1 MRGGRTRTVTL
12 ARAMSTPPHGAD
24 GAPHHGLTDDVLRRA
39 PKVLLHEHLDGCLR
53 PATILELARAASYD
67 ELPEQDPL
75 RLGRWFF
82 EGADQGSLPQ
92 YLEGFQHTIAV
103 LQTAPSL
110 TRVAYELC
118 EDLSAENCVYFE
130 VRFAPHFH
138 TTGGLGLDAVME
150 AVLEGLRRGQEDFG
164 VESGL
169 IVCAMRNQ
177 SAELSLRLAELAVS
191 WFGRGCCG
199 FDLAGEEAGHP
210 PKHHNDAFQLIKRR
224 NGSLTIHAGESFG
237 KESIWQALQICGAHR
252 IGHGTHLIDDIAV
265 YDGQVIKVGSLA
277 AYVLDHRIP
286 IECCLQSN
294 VHTGAVSSLEDH
306 PFPYFLREGYRVT
319 LNTDN
324 RLMSH
329 TTMTD
334 EFRVAVETFG
344 CTLADL
350 ERVTVNAMNAAFF
363 PYAERHRIIDQ
374 RIEPAY
380 RALHAEVGG
389 GA

>member
-1 MRGGRTRTVTL
+1 
-12 ARAMSTPPHGAD
+12 MSST
-24 GAPHHGLTDDVLRRA
+24 APLNDQILRKA

-53 PATILELARAASYD
+53 PATVLDLAAECGYQG
-67 ELPEQDPL
+67 LPKSDPAE
-75 RLGRWFF
+75 LGRWFF
-82 EGADQGSLPQ
+82 EGADRGSLPQ

-103 LQTAPSL
+103 LQTPAAL
-110 TRVAYELC
+110 ERAAYELV
-118 EDLSAENCVYFE
+118 EDCAAEHCVYLE

-138 TTGGLGLDAVME
+138 TVGGLGLDAVMG
-150 AVLEGLRRGQEDFG
+150 AVIGGLKRGEQDFG

-177 SAELSLRLAELAVS
+177 SAELSLKLAELAVS

-210 PKHHNDAFQLIKRR
+210 PKHHIEAFQLIKRR

-237 KESIWQALQICGAHR
+237 PESIWQALQFCGAHR
-252 IGHGTHLIDDIAV
+252 IGHGTHLIDDIAI
-265 YDGQVIKVGSLA
+265 YDGKVIKVGSLA
-277 AYVLDHRIP
+277 TYILDHRIP

-294 VHTGAVSSLEDH
+294 LHTGAVKSIKEH
-306 PFPYFLREGYRVT
+306 PFPYLLRQGYRVT

-334 EFRVAVETFG
+334 EFRVAVEQFG
-344 CTLADL
+344 CTLDDL

-363 PYAERHRIIDQ
+363 PYAERHRIIDE
-374 RIEPAY
+374 RIAPAY
-380 RALHAEVGG
+380 AALKQELAG
-389 GA
+389 